1 MILGRLPP
9 KLIYNAV
16 VYHLKFLELDRLA
29 AFATV
34 NGFDELSL
42 QRFMELSEVPGVQ
55 NDFMD
60 NPNALSIQ
68 PIFALGPEDGLAAA

>member
-9 KLIYNAV
+9 KLICNTV
-16 VYHLKFLELDRLA
+16 VYHLNFLELDKLA
-29 AFATV
+29 AFAIV

>member
-9 KLIYNAV
+9 KLICNTV
-16 VYHLKFLELDRLA
+16 VYHLNFLELDKLA
-29 AFATV
+29 AFAIV

-60 NPNALSIQ
+60 NPTLCPYSPFLRWVRKMA
-68 PIFALGPEDGLAAA
+68 